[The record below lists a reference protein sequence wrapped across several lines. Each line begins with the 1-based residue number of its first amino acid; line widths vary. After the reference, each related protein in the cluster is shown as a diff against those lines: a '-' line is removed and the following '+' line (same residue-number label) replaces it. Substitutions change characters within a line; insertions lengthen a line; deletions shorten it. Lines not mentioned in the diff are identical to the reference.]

1 MSMYFLN
8 TDIGIIEDK
17 GYKIIQEIDGI
28 EIRHY
33 IESTCASYYNNEGD
47 NQFTVLADYIFGGNQ
62 IGQKIEMTSPVA
74 INMFGNE
81 EMIFLMPTSIT
92 IENYPKPNNDAV
104 KIFTSPNRLTASI
117 TFSGYADNQA
127 CLNNKQQ
134 LIDILKQNLISH
146 KNDFQLLVYD
156 PPYKMLNRTNEI
168 IVSINGW

>member
-1 MSMYFLN
+1 MYFLN
-8 TDIGIIEDK
+8 TDIGIIEQK
-17 GYKIIQEIDGI
+17 TYKIIQEIDGI

-33 IESTCASYYNNEGD
+33 VESTCASYYDNEGD
-47 NQFTVLADYIFGGNQ
+47 NPFTVLADYIFGGNQ

-92 IENYPKPNNDAV
+92 IENHPKPNNDAV
-104 KIFTSPNRLTASI
+104 KIFKSPNRLTASI
-117 TFSGYADNQA
+117 TFSGYADNKA

-156 PPYKMLNRTNEI
+156 PPYKKFNRTNEI
-168 IVSINGW
+168 IVSINGRL